1 MLNIYGASVSS
12 KVCPLERLSFNR
24 DFIMKKVLIADELRG
39 LFADQEGLLERSDIR
54 LFTAHTNEDVL
65 RIHRKE
71 RVDLIITQID
81 MPGVRS
87 EELFNI
93 IRASEELRHVS
104 TIIVCKD
111 TLDLRQRCRRC
122 RANFTFTLPV
132 DGTLLYQKVEQFLS
146 IVPRRSYRAML
157 AVAIQGKFKNKPLSF
172 RTENISASG
181 MLIRSEEPLAQGDG
195 IFFSFFLSDG
205 THASGYGEIAR
216 VVQVKA
222 APETYQ
228 YGIKFTN
235 VDDDV
240 KSALEKA
247 VKK

>member
-1 MLNIYGASVSS
+1 
-12 KVCPLERLSFNR
+12 
-24 DFIMKKVLIADELRG
+24 MKKVLIAEELKY
-39 LFADQEGLLERSDIR
+39 LFADQEGFFKRQGIS
-54 LFTAHTNEDVL
+54 LFTARTNEDML

-71 RVDLIITQID
+71 HVNLIITQIE
-81 MPGVRS
+81 MPGIRS

-93 IRASEELRHVS
+93 IRDSKDLQQVS
-104 TIIVCKD
+104 TIIVCRD
-111 TLDLRQRCRRC
+111 TLDHRQRCKGC

-132 DGTLLYQKVEQFLS
+132 DAALLNQKVEQFLN

-181 MLIRSEEPLAQGDG
+181 MLIKSEEPLAKGDG
-195 IFFSFFLSDG
+195 IFFSFFLADG

-222 APETYQ
+222 TPEAYL

-240 KSALEKA
+240 KSALERA